1 MRMCTPRNGF
11 QLPQIATPES
21 VNDPQGVPRLT
32 LCEDDAIWNLGLAD
46 SLLVTERP
54 VSKNVEFL
62 VATFGRGL
70 SVPRQSDEAFRPVLL
85 VLLRSALLRTFAC
98 ARCV

>member
-1 MRMCTPRNGF
+1 MMRMCTPWNGF

-21 VNDPQGVPRLT
+21 VNDPQGVPCLT

-54 VSKNVEFL
+54 V
-62 VATFGRGL
+62 
-70 SVPRQSDEAFRPVLL
+70 
-85 VLLRSALLRTFAC
+85 
-98 ARCV
+98 

>member
-1 MRMCTPRNGF
+1 MLHIVRNCTSHNWDTYNNCTLCEYFVSKYNALNGF

-21 VNDPQGVPRLT
+21 VNDPQGRPCLT

-54 VSKNVEFL
+54 V
-62 VATFGRGL
+62 
-70 SVPRQSDEAFRPVLL
+70 
-85 VLLRSALLRTFAC
+85 
-98 ARCV
+98 